1 MWFWETGFGR
11 ARWELLKR
19 ELKIDFSSNHFVK
32 FSMLVLER
40 TVRTAPPL
48 SGLIA
53 SVEPARSPV
62 AAGCLSTPAG
72 CPRPSWASGAIF
84 LLGTLLGLPQ
94 WSEVGKIKHLL
105 SAHIFP
111 RPNSQN
117 LSGVLFRKEF
127 SSLKCWEIYKIK
139 TLNLKI
145 SFRRW
150 G

>member
-1 MWFWETGFGR
+1 
-11 ARWELLKR
+11 
-19 ELKIDFSSNHFVK
+19 
-32 FSMLVLER
+32 MLVLER

-72 CPRPSWASGAIF
+72 CPRPSSASGVVF

-94 WSEVGKIKHLL
+94 WSKVGKIKHLL

-139 TLNLKI
+139 TELKNLIQEMGLEGHRKEDDSLVEF
-145 SFRRW
+145 SFFQSWRKGGW
-150 G
+150 WAN